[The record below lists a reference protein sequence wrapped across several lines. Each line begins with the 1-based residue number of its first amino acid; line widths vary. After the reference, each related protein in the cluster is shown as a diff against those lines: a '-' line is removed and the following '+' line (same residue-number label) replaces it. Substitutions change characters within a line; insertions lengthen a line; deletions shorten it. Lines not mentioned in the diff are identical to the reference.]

1 MLMYHEL
8 QLAADFMNKRT
19 EATLNKCG
27 LSDITDTKHKSS
39 SVPGKASQRLLMQ
52 LLHAK
57 DL

>member
-27 LSDITDTKHKSS
+27 LSDITMI
-39 SVPGKASQRLLMQ
+39 PNIKAHLCLEKR
-52 LLHAK
+52 HVC
-57 DL
+57 